1 MNNTRIREINS
12 NLKDIFKII
21 TFTSSKSSVPAK
33 SCKSF
38 TISLNIPSGYIPA
51 WFRRVSMNGAACGIM
66 GYALS
71 QQSNGTYI
79 IVADVVNPFENATTS
94 SYYMYGEVVCVKS
107 SLY

>member
-1 MNNTRIREINS
+1 
-12 NLKDIFKII
+12 
-21 TFTSSKSSVPAK
+21 
-33 SCKSF
+33 
-38 TISLNIPSGYIPA
+38 
-51 WFRRVSMNGAACGIM
+51 MNGAACGIM

-79 IVADVVNPFENATTS
+79 IVAEVVNPFENATTS